1 MVSSPRKI
9 YSRNIFENIFR
20 ELRGHFDDILED
32 IRRAYIL
39 INEGIPLFL
48 TFLPVTLPLTR
59 DW

>member
-1 MVSSPRKI
+1 MVSSPRKM

-39 INEGIPLFL
+39 INEGLPLLL
-48 TFLPVTLPLTR
+48 TFLPVTLPLTKI
-59 DW
+59 